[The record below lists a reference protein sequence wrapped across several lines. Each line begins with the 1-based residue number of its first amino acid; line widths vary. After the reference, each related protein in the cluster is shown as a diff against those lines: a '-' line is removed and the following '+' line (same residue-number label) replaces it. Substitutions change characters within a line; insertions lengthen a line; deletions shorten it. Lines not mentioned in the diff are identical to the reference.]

1 MDLINTQGQMEADNK
16 GLGIKIVTSTWTEL
30 WTDQARTWE
39 SFWADS
45 KRDLKRQRVPTTG
58 QRAHCTSCLGAED
71 QELALPI
78 GHRPRL
84 FHRHVPACEQ
94 PCWVRPEFYCFGQRP
109 LQEIYSSNMFMSL
122 YILFS
127 PSWLFFSSSCVGVRR
142 WVMTTVVPCY
152 ARWLQFASLINIKI
166 LPVK

>member
-1 MDLINTQGQMEADNK
+1 MDLTDTLGQIEADNK
-16 GLGIKIVTSTWTEL
+16 GLGIKMWPLHGQSYGP
-30 WTDQARTWE
+30 DQARTGR

-45 KRDLKRQRVPTTG
+45 KRDVKRQRVPTTG
-58 QRAHCTSCLGAED
+58 QRAED
-71 QELALPI
+71 QELALSI

-84 FHRHVPACEQ
+84 FHLQVPACEQ

-122 YILFS
+122 YTLPS
-127 PSWLFFSSSCVGVRR
+127 PSWLCFSSCVGIGK

-152 ARWLQFASLINIKI
+152 ARWLQFTSSLINIKT
-166 LPVK
+166 LLVK